1 MSDEHVSLKA
11 ESSVMPDEEQ
21 LHAQLQHAEQKLGS
35 LEKTLRAVED
45 EFEALAEE
53 HQRYESVEQACRSFE
68 RLVTDG
74 TARFFWGEF
83 ATDEAVA
90 DHLTDV
96 RARIAESAGQ
106 LIAVQERRQVALGN
120 VSAQQEA
127 VDYIE
132 EDLYQEIQAEQRR
145 RSAWIVE
152 REETVLPQ
160 RAQIMPWTRR
170 LEEDDRFRKSLGASV
185 LASLLLGLLIPF
197 IDLPIPSRDDLIEVP
212 ERLVRFIQKEPQ
224 RPVPPPQPVREQ
236 RRDEE
241 LPEQKSEPDPQV
253 EPEVAPET
261 QLAEVAAP
269 EAELESA
276 RERLASTGLLAFRE
290 NFANIARASPSVQLG
305 ADARIGNS
313 GDSATGSPTRAMV
326 ATRGPGSSG
335 GINLAALSRDVGVGG
350 GGGGIEGVAL
360 TRVASSIGASGTSDR
375 PLSAG
380 AVAGRTDEEI
390 QIVFD
395 RYKAALYRLYNR
407 ELRKDPTLQGL
418 MILRLTIEPDGSV
431 SLCQLQS
438 SDMDAPMLADQVVN
452 RVTGFDFG
460 AKDVPVV
467 TILFPIDFLP
477 TA

>member
-1 MSDEHVSLKA
+1 MSDEHVSLEA

-21 LHAQLQHAEQKLGS
+21 LHAQLQHAEKKLGS
-35 LEKTLRAVED
+35 LEKKLGTVED

-68 RLVTDG
+68 KLVTDG

-106 LIAVQERRQVALGN
+106 LIDVEERRQAALGN
-120 VSAQQEA
+120 MSAQQEA

-132 EDLYQEIQAEQRR
+132 EDLYQANQAEQRR

-241 LPEQKSEPDPQV
+241 LPEPKSEPDPKV

-261 QLAEVAAP
+261 QVAEVAAP
-269 EAELESA
+269 EAQPESA

-290 NFANIARASPSVQLG
+290 NFANIAHASPSVQLG

-395 RYKAALYRLYNR
+395 RYKSALYRLYNR
-407 ELRKDPTLQGL
+407 ELRKDPTLQGQI
-418 MILRLTIEPDGSV
+418 ILRLTIEPDGSV

-438 SDMDAPMLADQVVN
+438 SDMDARMLADQVVN

-467 TILFPIDFLP
+467 TILYPIDFLP